1 MTATMLRFWQF
12 RTRIVSLSHT
22 PERCGS
28 SACECEATQ
37 SEIGFVIEARKGYQ
51 GLARGEPI
59 ELIELSMADAKAGSV
74 NHMLAPL
81 GAAMSQAC
89 VAQTLRE
96 ASNSSGE
103 SD

>member
-1 MTATMLRFWQF
+1 
-12 RTRIVSLSHT
+12 
-22 PERCGS
+22 
-28 SACECEATQ
+28 
-37 SEIGFVIEARKGYQ
+37 
-51 GLARGEPI
+51 
-59 ELIELSMADAKAGSV
+59 MADAKAGSV